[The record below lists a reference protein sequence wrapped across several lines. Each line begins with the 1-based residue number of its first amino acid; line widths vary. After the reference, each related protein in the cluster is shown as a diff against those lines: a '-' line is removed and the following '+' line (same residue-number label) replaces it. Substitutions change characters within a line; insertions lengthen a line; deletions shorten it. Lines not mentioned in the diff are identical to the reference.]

1 MPTLPSPVHFES
13 LSMPFDDGFRFDDEE
28 RILPAGKEVSHHA
41 KEHPIETLH
50 FEFGR
55 GTHRY
60 FKLLSE
66 KEDFELELGSCSEVC
81 KPEGEEGADHLS
93 L

>member
-1 MPTLPSPVHFES
+1 
-13 LSMPFDDGFRFDDEE
+13 MPFDDGFRFDDEQCIPPRAE
-28 RILPAGKEVSHHA
+28 EISHHA

-60 FKLLSE
+60 FKLLS
-66 KEDFELELGSCSEVC
+66 KEDDFTLELGSCSEVS
-81 KPEGEEGADHLS
+81 KPEGEEGPDHLC
-93 L
+93 LLRG